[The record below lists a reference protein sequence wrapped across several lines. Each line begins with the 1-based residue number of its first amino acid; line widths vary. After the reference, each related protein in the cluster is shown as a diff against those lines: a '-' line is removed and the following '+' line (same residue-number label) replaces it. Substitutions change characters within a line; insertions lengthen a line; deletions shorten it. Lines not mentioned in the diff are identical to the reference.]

1 MTKYEII
8 NAAVNMSIQ
17 PQPEK
22 SVLVV
27 IHNSGFFSNCTIALM
42 DIIGFVNKHGKLP
55 DEVDR
60 TVQFMLVKSSAA
72 QNLIPH
78 YFNESDES
86 IDVSNMPKM
95 QYDCMSIQFAPYSKL
110 PFSDWLPIVN
120 KYFTPSNHVGS
131 ILHTLTNEYKIDYA
145 NTVGVFFRG
154 NDKNREMKVAP
165 YSAFIDKAREVLAR
179 RPNVVFLVQPDETEF
194 LEAFD
199 SEFIGKVI
207 LFAETPTMYKKDSA
221 IFYELPQSKRA
232 EHGAVFFA
240 ALLAQ
245 SRCSEVITH
254 SGNLGLWTAFYRGN
268 SNGIHQIFNGQ
279 WLD

>member
-8 NAAVNMSIQ
+8 NAAVNMSNQ

-179 RPNVVFLVQPDETEF
+179 RPNVVFLVQPDETE
-194 LEAFD
+194 
-199 SEFIGKVI
+199 
-207 LFAETPTMYKKDSA
+207 YKKDSA

-254 SGNLGLWTAFYRGN
+254 SGNLGLWTALYRGN